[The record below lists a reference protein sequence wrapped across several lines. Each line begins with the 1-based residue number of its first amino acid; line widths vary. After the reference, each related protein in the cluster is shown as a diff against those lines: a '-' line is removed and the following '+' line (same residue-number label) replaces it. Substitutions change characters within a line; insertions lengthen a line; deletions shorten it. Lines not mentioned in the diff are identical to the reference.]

1 MILEGLL
8 AELIGGFFADRQLAT
23 IDRETLYHELAN
35 RAEEGIAL
43 GPALMGYWETQ
54 TDFGRIKSRYGQLL
68 RSWADDLSGL
78 RPTDGRIPLLSELI
92 RPYVPPIEA
101 AFVHL
106 AETQEGGL
114 VTGLRVAAAYSQQSV
129 KLEAAKR
136 STFRNIVPWFGM
148 AWVITASVY
157 AAQQMISSILD
168 VPLAYSAWQERLMLY
183 IRVVT
188 FGFWPVIGTIA
199 LVRAWSLWAF
209 PNWVSSRRLWCDR
222 HLPGFTSYAEYHG
235 LGTLAAISEMLKVG
249 RSAGEALTV
258 VNVTA
263 TRWLA
268 TYLETLMAYC
278 RGTKNELVPALQEVG
293 GHFPTPLLVRRL
305 AEAAKSPQFADHAAE
320 ILDRE
325 IALAAEAA
333 VSNAKQLNDRC
344 MLIASL
350 LTTLAIIADLFL
362 QSAIDQTMNFN

>member
-1 MILEGLL
+1 MIEWLL
-8 AELIGGFFADRQLAT
+8 GDLLSEVLGNRKLPT
-23 IDRETLYHELAN
+23 LDRENLYHELAN

-54 TDFGRIKSRYGQLL
+54 TNFGQVNSRFGRLL
-68 RSWADDLSGL
+68 RAWAEDLSGL
-78 RPTDGRIPLLSELI
+78 RQTDGRIPLLSDLI

-106 AETQEGGL
+106 AETQEDGL

-129 KLEAAKR
+129 KLEAARR

-148 AWVITASVY
+148 AWLITASVY
-157 AAQQMISSILD
+157 GAQQMIASILD

-183 IRVVT
+183 IRIVT
-188 FGFWPVIGTIA
+188 FGFWPLVGIIA
-199 LVRAWSLWAF
+199 LIRCWSLWAF
-209 PNWVSSRRLWCDR
+209 PNWVSNTRVWCDR
-222 HLPGFTSYAEYHG
+222 HMPGFTGYAEYHG
-235 LGTLAAISEMLKVG
+235 LGTLAAVSEMLKAG

-268 TYLETLMAYC
+268 SYLETLMAYC
-278 RGTKNELVPALQEVG
+278 RGHRNDLIPGLQEIG

-305 AEAAKSPQFADHAAE
+305 AEAAKSPAFADHAAE

-325 IALAAEAA
+325 IQAAAAAALED
-333 VSNAKQLNDRC
+333 SKRLNDRC
-344 MLIASL
+344 MVLASL
-350 LTTLAIIADLFL
+350 ATTLAIIADLFL